1 MPPGLN
7 LSVSLL
13 SLLNDLRPC
22 FTAPGFA
29 TFCGLV
35 AGLAGRVRRRTV
47 VGMLLGGCLQH
58 LWPHDR
64 AHYFFARARWEVDQL
79 GLAVAQLVVVLLAPP
94 GADLRVAVDDS
105 VFRRAGRKVHGA
117 GWQHDGSSPSRN
129 KLSYGNCF
137 VTAAILVRLPFCSR
151 EVGLPV
157 LARLQLPGKGA
168 GPGKVETAAALVSQ
182 LALAFPARL
191 VHVVADAAYHGPALR
206 TLPENVTWTCRIPR
220 NAVLYALAPPRTGKR
235 SRPRTKGERL
245 GTPDDIAA
253 AAAWD
258 TVTVTAYGREETR
271 RTADVTCL
279 WYGSWHT
286 RTVRLI
292 LSRDERTASGYDLAL
307 VTTGLDASPAALVT
321 RYAARWGTGQ
331 AFADAR
337 NVLGAGEARNRVRR
351 AVERTVPFALLVH
364 TLIIIWYARY
374 GHDPADVDDRRAAQ
388 PWYQTKTEPAFEDML
403 IKLRRTMIA
412 ARFSPHSPWSAH
424 RRANPHRPRSVGS
437 SNCITTKLQG
447 RNGRPV
453 ILGRAGDAPK
463 GCL

>member
-7 LSVSLL
+7 LPVSLL
-13 SLLNDLRPC
+13 GLLNDLRPC
-22 FTAPGFA
+22 FTAPGFV

-64 AHYFFARARWEVDQL
+64 AHYFFARARWELDQL
-79 GLAVAQLVVVLLAPP
+79 GLAVAQLVVVPLAPP

-157 LARLQLPGKGA
+157 LARLHLPGKGT

-235 SRPRTKGERL
+235 GRPRTKGERL

-271 RTADVTCL
+271 HTADVTCL

-307 VTTGLDASPAALVT
+307 VTTDLDASPAALVT
-321 RYAARWGTGQ
+321 RYAARWGIEQ

-351 AVERTVPFALLVH
+351 AVERT
-364 TLIIIWYARY
+364 
-374 GHDPADVDDRRAAQ
+374 
-388 PWYQTKTEPAFEDML
+388 EDML

-412 ARFSPHSPWSAH
+412 ARFSPTRPGQPADEQI
-424 RRANPHRPRSVGS
+424 RAVLAAWEAA
-437 SNCITTKLQG
+437 T
-447 RNGRPV
+447 
-453 ILGRAGDAPK
+453 A
-463 GCL
+463 

>member
-1 MPPGLN
+1 M
-7 LSVSLL
+7 
-13 SLLNDLRPC
+13 
-22 FTAPGFA
+22 
-29 TFCGLV
+29 
-35 AGLAGRVRRRTV
+35 
-47 VGMLLGGCLQH
+47 
-58 LWPHDR
+58 
-64 AHYFFARARWEVDQL
+64 
-79 GLAVAQLVVVLLAPP
+79 
-94 GADLRVAVDDS
+94 
-105 VFRRAGRKVHGA
+105 HGA
-117 GWQHDGSSPSRN
+117 GWQHDGSSPSGN

-157 LARLQLPGKGA
+157 LARLHLPGKGA
-168 GPGKVETAAALVSQ
+168 GPGKVETAAALIRQ
-182 LALAFPARL
+182 LALAFPARP

-235 SRPRTKGERL
+235 GRPRTKGERL
-245 GTPDDIAA
+245 GTAGDLAA
-253 AAAWD
+253 AAAWAP
-258 TVTVTAYGREETR
+258 VTVTAYGRRETR
-271 RTADVTCL
+271 HVAEITCL

-307 VTTGLDASPAALVT
+307 VTTDLDASPAALVT
-321 RYAARWGTGQ
+321 RYAARWGIEQ

-374 GHDPADVDDRRAAQ
+374 GHDPADIDDRRAAQ
-388 PWYQTKTEPAFEDML
+388 PWYRTKTEPAFEDML

-412 ARFSPHSPWSAH
+412 ARFSPSRPGQPAPEQI
-424 RRANPHRPRSVGS
+424 RAV
-437 SNCITTKLQG
+437 L
-447 RNGRPV
+447 
-453 ILGRAGDAPK
+453 AAWEAAAA
-463 GCL
+463 